1 MRDEVMAM
9 GDNLNDL
16 QMLEF
21 AGTAVLMENALPE
34 LKARGWA
41 ITGSNNDG
49 GVAQAIDRYVLEGSE
64 PRVQS
69 STRGL
74 NLTERRPI

>member
-1 MRDEVMAM
+1 MAM

-41 ITGSNNDG
+41 MTGTNNDA
-49 GVAQAIDRYVLEGSE
+49 GVSQAINRYVLEDSE
-64 PRVQS
+64 PRMHRS
-69 STRGL
+69 SRGPD
-74 NLTERRPI
+74 LTERRPI